1 MECIIHY
8 VFVRHRLFSMY
19 LADSLWYPGGD
30 FAPEFDDHDQ
40 VHDEDRAHRNHEA
53 GDEKPNVEHSK
64 VVLVDVKSADVAS

>member
-1 MECIIHY
+1 M
-8 VFVRHRLFSMY
+8 RHRLFSMY

-30 FAPEFDDHDQ
+30 LAPEFEDHDQ

-53 GDEKPNVEHSK
+53 GDEEPDVEHSK

>member
-19 LADSLWYPGGD
+19 LADSLWYSGGD

-53 GDEKPNVEHSK
+53 GDEEPDVEHSK

>member
-19 LADSLWYPGGD
+19 LADSLWYSGGD